1 MRRKDRSPNGPPNL
15 TAPRSAVLPS
25 AGPQSEGFAVT
36 RPVTRYSIATE
47 WLGRLAA
54 VMSAVLLV
62 LVLNAISEGLAVRQS
77 TRAIV
82 DNFGQANQYFDERAD
97 LAAPARVRSELAD
110 LRTVLAELNSA
121 TAVDVDLLAAM
132 LPDMHTLVAAGHNDV
147 TIAHQLHGISS
158 SLQGAAGSLHAISAD
173 ADVAVVKVN
182 DRLLAALQLADQL
195 NAELERTTVK
205 LAPLPAQG
213 NLIPAPTGGK

>member
-1 MRRKDRSPNGPPNL
+1 
-15 TAPRSAVLPS
+15 
-25 AGPQSEGFAVT
+25 
-36 RPVTRYSIATE
+36 
-47 WLGRLAA
+47 
-54 VMSAVLLV
+54 MSAVLLV

-82 DNFGQANQYFDERAD
+82 DNFGQANQYFDQRAD

-121 TAVDVDLLAAM
+121 TAADVDELAAM
-132 LPDMHTLVAAGHNDV
+132 LPDMQTLVAAGHDDV
-147 TIAHQLHGISS
+147 TIAHQLHGLSS